1 MNIKCPKCD
10 TVFEYR
16 VDEGDRVKLKFK
28 CSVCNNIWQH
38 NALSDTDSLNNINSP
53 NYNILF
59 ILHIVIIILI
69 IISFIAFRKDLE
81 FVDYYWQSIYLFFD
95 SLIPVQ

>member
-69 IISFIAFRKDLE
+69 IISFTKGAFTLAPVILCLVPVSFFGYSIA
-81 FVDYYWQSIYLFFD
+81 V
-95 SLIPVQ
+95 